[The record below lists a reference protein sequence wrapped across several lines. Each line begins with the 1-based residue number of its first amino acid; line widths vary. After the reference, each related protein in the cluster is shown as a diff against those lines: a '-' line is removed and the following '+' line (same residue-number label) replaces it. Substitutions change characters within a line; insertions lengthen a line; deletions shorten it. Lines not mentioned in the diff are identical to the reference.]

1 MKQIKQIFLEGES
14 PTLNFDQFLSKM
26 LVLFAGR
33 LQKISGAI
41 KNWSNWSKIVAV
53 RFPTITSLE
62 MKLEKIPIRALEFL
76 LIWEVSKIYGK
87 NIFDDKESKDSLV
100 GLCFSYCNKLM
111 LRLPRRKTVFF
122 PIANFS

>member
-1 MKQIKQIFLEGES
+1 MKQITQIFLEGES

-62 MKLEKIPIRALEFL
+62 MKLEKTNQSFRIP
-76 LIWEVSKIYGK
+76 V
-87 NIFDDKESKDSLV
+87 N
-100 GLCFSYCNKLM
+100 
-111 LRLPRRKTVFF
+111 LRSEQNLW
-122 PIANFS
+122 